1 MLYQNEVFVCAGVLG
16 RGEVEPFQQYSHGR
30 CLMTM
35 MMDLD
40 LLLVMKSLD
49 WKLLGIY
56 GWEGLDGN

>member
-1 MLYQNEVFVCAGVLG
+1 MAVLESCVG
-16 RGEVEPFQQYSHGR
+16 GKVEPFQHYSHGR